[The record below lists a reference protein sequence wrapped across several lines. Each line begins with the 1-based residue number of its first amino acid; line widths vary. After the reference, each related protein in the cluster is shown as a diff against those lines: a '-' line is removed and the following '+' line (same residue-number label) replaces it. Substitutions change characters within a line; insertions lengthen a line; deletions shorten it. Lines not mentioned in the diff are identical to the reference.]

1 MNGVDDETKEPSW
14 LERAASWSL
23 SALPFGAVALLGG
36 GFYLGL
42 VRQKQV
48 MKEEKLPSKGSAANK
63 EVAARP
69 PTFLERKLALDKPQK
84 PNAAIGKALVG
95 GTIVAVSVCIL
106 LTAGVAAALGVTSLG
121 ELEERKE
128 KAMARR
134 RKKGMSALNTQA
146 QIKSEE
152 EEMKELQ
159 ALFSRSVQKPADS
172 ESESK

>member
-1 MNGVDDETKEPSW
+1 MSGADDDATEPSL

-42 VRQKQV
+42 VRQKQA
-48 MKEEKLPSKGSAANK
+48 MKEEELPKKGAAAQK
-63 EVAARP
+63 EAVARP
-69 PTFLERKLALDKPQK
+69 PTFLERKLKLDKPQT

-95 GTIVAVSVCIL
+95 GTIVAVSACLL
-106 LTAGVAAALGVTSLG
+106 LTAGVAAALGVTSLS

-134 RKKGMSALNTQA
+134 RKKGPSAQM
-146 QIKSEE
+146 KSEE
-152 EEMKELQ
+152 QEMKELR
-159 ALFSRSVQKPADS
+159 ALFSRSAQKPADS
-172 ESESK
+172 ESERE